1 MNSTEEDT
9 IIQDQEHE
17 YRMKQLDVELKKQE
31 LEHKKMEL
39 EHKKLEHEYRM
50 KQLEYEN
57 RKLII
62 FLNLS
67 MIQRNE
73 QYGRLHA
80 M

>member
-1 MNSTEEDT
+1 MYKVPIRMNSAEEDT

-31 LEHKKMEL
+31 LEYKKMEL
-39 EHKKLEHEYRM
+39 DHEYRM

-73 QYGRLHA
+73 
-80 M
+80 